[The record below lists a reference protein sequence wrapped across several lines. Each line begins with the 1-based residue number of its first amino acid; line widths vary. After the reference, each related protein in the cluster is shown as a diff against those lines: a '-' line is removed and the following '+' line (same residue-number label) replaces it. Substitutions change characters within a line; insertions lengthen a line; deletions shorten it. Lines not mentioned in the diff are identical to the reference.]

1 MSTFK
6 DKSAWY
12 IFTYVENKNSRHIFI
27 FLHVLT
33 AIPLMKYILI
43 YLAQLSVKFYIE
55 PDRLVCSRVR
65 REKCQIWARLVG
77 CCYVSTYVK
86 LNSDSRKYQIIFIFS
101 WFLLRQIEMTK
112 RLTRSDTCISVGLNT
127 DNCCDICKVKIEGR
141 RTKKVC
147 VPFWKIKIK
156 KHTKSSAIIKK

>member
-55 PDRLVCSRVR
+55 PDRLVCSQVR
-65 REKCQIWARLVG
+65 REK
-77 CCYVSTYVK
+77 VK
-86 LNSDSRKYQIIFIFS
+86 FGQDK
-101 WFLLRQIEMTK
+101 
-112 RLTRSDTCISVGLNT
+112 
-127 DNCCDICKVKIEGR
+127 
-141 RTKKVC
+141 
-147 VPFWKIKIK
+147 
-156 KHTKSSAIIKK
+156 